1 MNGLVSGMLGKIRLS
16 SIGGEQSHPITRPG
30 WLGARGILQFG
41 LVLTSVVI
49 AVLCYLLWGMY
60 VSLVE
65 VTQEEMRNQILA
77 ADIGHLNE
85 ALTLSARMA
94 AETGNASWE
103 KVYREK
109 ERQLDEAITQ
119 SALLSRTEYEQN
131 YAARTKAAYSRL
143 IEMEDLAFSLVK
155 AGREDEALLLLSG
168 DGYKQAKEIYSEGL
182 KEMVRAMHHR
192 VSETVVSFR
201 KRSSW
206 VSAMAVLSLLVLYA
220 GWIGVSVLMRN
231 HLRRRIQAEQAL
243 ADEKEHLSVTLRSIG
258 DGVITTDTEG
268 RVVLMNE
275 AAENLTGT
283 SQETALGNPLAS
295 IISLGEGQPS
305 SFLGHPGGIEMN
317 TESPGVASRHAS
329 LIAPDGSERR
339 ISHSGAP
346 IRDARGRTV
355 GAVLVFRDIT
365 LQCQLEEEI
374 LKAEKLESVGI
385 LAGGIAHDFNNIL
398 TALLG
403 NLYLARMAAA
413 KGRDVVPKI
422 QEAEKAAQRASKLT
436 KQLLTF
442 AKGGAPVK
450 ELASLAEPLRE
461 WVQFALSGSNIRCEF
476 SIEPGL
482 WAVEID
488 IGQIERVVHN
498 LVINA
503 QQAMPDGGRIVV
515 AASNVR
521 LERCHGVPL
530 ADGSYLKLTI
540 QDFGCGIPDGL
551 LDKIFDPYFS
561 TKAHGSGLG
570 LAASYSVVKHHN
582 GLIQVH
588 SRVGEGST
596 FDIYLPATRE
606 KTRNTAISLERLAKG
621 KGSILVMDDDATV
634 RDLAAGLLSEMGYSV
649 QLCED
654 GQEAVEM
661 YRRHLSNGDRFDA
674 VIMDLT
680 IPGGMGGKEAM
691 QRLMQI
697 DPGVMAVV
705 SSGYSDD
712 PVMANHEDYGFAGV
726 LRKPY
731 GAVAMSVVMRNIIRG
746 RSNSPASQGLAL
758 SAGGSV

>member
-1 MNGLVSGMLGKIRLS
+1 MLGKVLSS
-16 SIGGEQSHPITRPG
+16 SIGTEQSHLVRKRP
-30 WLGARGILQFG
+30 WLDASGILRFG
-41 LVLTSVVI
+41 LVLTSAVI
-49 AVLCYLLWGMY
+49 VVLCYLLWGMY

-65 VTQEEMRNQILA
+65 VTQEEMRNQVLA
-77 ADIGHLNE
+77 ADIAHLNE
-85 ALTLSARMA
+85 ALTMSARMA
-94 AETGNASWE
+94 AETGNATWE
-103 KVYREK
+103 KLYREK

-155 AGREDEALLLLSG
+155 AGRDEEALRLLSG
-168 DGYKQAKEIYSEGL
+168 DGYKSTKETYSEGL
-182 KEMVRAMHHR
+182 KEMVQAVRQR
-192 VSETVVSFR
+192 ISETLASFR
-201 KRSSW
+201 RRSSW

-220 GWIGVSVLMRN
+220 GWIGVSILMRS
-231 HLRRRIQAEQAL
+231 HLERRRLAEQAL
-243 ADEKEHLSVTLRSIG
+243 AQEKEHLSVTLRSIG

-283 SQETALGNPLAS
+283 SLETALGNPLAS
-295 IISLGEGQPS
+295 IISLGEGQPGS
-305 SFLGHPGGIEMN
+305 LWGHPSSIEMN
-317 TESPGVASRHAS
+317 RERSEAASRHAS
-329 LIAPDGSERR
+329 LIAPDGVERT
-339 ISHSGAP
+339 ISYSSAP
-346 IRDARGRTV
+346 IRDAQGVTV
-355 GAVLVFRDIT
+355 GGVFVFRDIT
-365 LQCQLEEEI
+365 LQRQLEEEI
-374 LKAEKLESVGI
+374 LKAQKLESVGI

-398 TALLG
+398 TAVIG

-450 ELASLAEPLRE
+450 EVACLAGPLKE
-461 WVQFALSGSNIRCEF
+461 WVPFALSGSNVKCEF

-482 WAVEID
+482 WAVDID
-488 IGQIERVVHN
+488 VGQIERVVHN

-515 AASNVR
+515 SASNVS
-521 LERCHGVPL
+521 LEGCHALPL
-530 ADGSYLKLTI
+530 ADGSYVKLTI

-551 LDKIFDPYFS
+551 LGKIFDPYFS

-570 LAASYSVVKHHN
+570 LAASYAVVNHHN

-588 SRVGEGST
+588 SKVGEGST

-606 KTRNTAISLERLAKG
+606 KPQKAAISLERLARG
-621 KGSILVMDDDATV
+621 KGRVLVMDDDATV

-649 QLCED
+649 HLCED

-661 YRRHLSNGDRFDA
+661 YRRHLSNGDRFDV

-691 QRLMQI
+691 ERLLQM
-697 DPGVMAVV
+697 DPGVKAVV

-712 PVMANHEDYGFAGV
+712 PVMANHKDYGFAGV

-731 GAVAMSVVMRNIIRG
+731 GAVAMSVVMRNIISG
-746 RSNSPASQGLAL
+746 RSNSPQCQGLAV